1 MSTTFTDR
9 TVDEVSNNEINE
21 INEPLK
27 KTYYSMNEI
36 NEPLQKTYYSDVV
49 GTQIV
54 DAITGEKYN
63 YRVGSKNEQKL
74 FKVRSTISYNNKYS
88 KTAYPTGPSS
98 TNQAFYLNPQV
109 YMKHNSVVLSQDI
122 LDKWNERQQIM

>member
-1 MSTTFTDR
+1 MMSANLTDR
-9 TVDEVSNNEINE
+9 NVYDESNNEI
-21 INEPLK
+21 
-27 KTYYSMNEI
+27 TMNEI
-36 NEPLQKTYYSDVV
+36 REPFKKIYYSDVV

-63 YRVGSKNEQKL
+63 YTVGSKNEQNL

-88 KTAYPTGPSS
+88 KSAYPTSPSS
-98 TNQAFYLNPQV
+98 PNQAFYLNPQV

-122 LDKWNERQQIM
+122 LDKWNERQATM